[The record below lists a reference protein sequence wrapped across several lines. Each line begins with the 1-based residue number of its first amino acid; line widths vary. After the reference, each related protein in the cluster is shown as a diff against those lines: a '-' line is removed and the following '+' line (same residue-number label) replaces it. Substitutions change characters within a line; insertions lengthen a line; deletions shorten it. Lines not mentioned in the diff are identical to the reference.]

1 MVENELK
8 KERTFRLC
16 YGLCIHYQKSC
27 GNYITLFRPILHH
40 KVDFENHDIVNFE
53 NVPSVN
59 VNHTTNFFTR
69 KILTEVYIYPY
80 LVRGQSSQNLL
91 SFHNKTF
98 AYDIYPQYTK
108 YRYMD
113 KEKMLKS

>member
-1 MVENELK
+1 MVENGLK
-8 KERTFRLC
+8 KEITFRLC

-53 NVPSVN
+53 NVPPVN

-69 KILTEVYIYPY
+69 KILTEVYIYSY
-80 LVRGQSSQNLL
+80 LVRDQSSQNLL

-98 AYDIYPQYTK
+98 A
-108 YRYMD
+108 
-113 KEKMLKS
+113 